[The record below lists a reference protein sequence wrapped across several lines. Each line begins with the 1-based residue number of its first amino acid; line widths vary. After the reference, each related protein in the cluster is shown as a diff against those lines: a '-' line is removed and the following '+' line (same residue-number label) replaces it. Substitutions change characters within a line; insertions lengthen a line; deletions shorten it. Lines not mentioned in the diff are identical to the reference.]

1 MSVANQSVLE
11 QKCALQSAQLKY
23 LSEICQTLNSEDE
36 ITNALQKLLLVL
48 PSEMNSS
55 KTAVYVKESDDTI
68 ELVSHEGFDGELLI
82 NLEQFFNHK
91 SILYEVIN
99 QRKVINIPSH
109 EIPFEV
115 NEMIAT
121 QAGITSGLLVPLL
134 SSTDCMG
141 VLFIGTNNHTY
152 IDSELDNFIQT
163 VGIQIGQSIAL
174 STVYNKMKFSEMRYR
189 TLLESASCSIFV
201 INLQGTILETNQQG
215 EKLLGSSRLEI
226 LGRRL
231 KDYFTPEFK
240 NQLAEWTRD
249 LVINKYI
256 EHTEIQIKRPNGEVR
271 TLDGS
276 GVLVEIDRDQ
286 LVFLVGTDMTEINQL
301 RAQSLLQDKL
311 ATIGL
316 LAAGVAHEINN
327 PIACV
332 LSNLDF
338 MNEKLDELKNS
349 SEVERKKQLENFKQV
364 IKESI
369 QAGTRVKYIVDDL
382 NSYSRKDT
390 FETEKIDIEE
400 TLESAINMAH
410 SEYKNRATIER
421 KYAENLPLLNI
432 NGGKLHQVFLNVIVN
447 AAQSI
452 EEGHP
457 EKNKICITILQ
468 QDEKILIKIED
479 TGKGIPSEILPRI
492 FDPFFTTKPIGEGTG
507 LGLFICHEILKNLGG
522 MIRAENKSDQG
533 TVFYIE
539 LPITDKKHTPE
550 LNQNHAKSR

>member
-1 MSVANQSVLE
+1 MGVANQSALE
-11 QKCALQSAQLKY
+11 QKCTLQSAQLKY

-55 KTAVYVKESDDTI
+55 KTAVYVKESDDAI
-68 ELVSHEGFDGELLI
+68 VLVSHVGFDEDCLI
-82 NLEQFFNHK
+82 KLEQFFNHK

-99 QRKVINIPSH
+99 QRKVMNIPSH
-109 EIPFEV
+109 ELPFEV
-115 NEMIAT
+115 NEMIAKD
-121 QAGITSGLLVPLL
+121 AGITSGLLVPLL

-141 VLFIGTNNHTY
+141 VLFIGINKLTY
-152 IDSELDNFIQT
+152 IDSELDDFIQT

-174 STVYNKMKFSEMRYR
+174 STVYNKMKYSEMRYR

-215 EKLLGSSRLEI
+215 EKLLGSLRTEI
-226 LGRRL
+226 VGKRL

-240 NQLAEWTRD
+240 SQLVEWTRG
-249 LVINKYI
+249 LVLNKYV

-276 GVLVEIDRDQ
+276 GVLVEIGRDQ
-286 LVFLVGTDMTEINQL
+286 LVFLVGTDVTEVNQM

-338 MNEKLDELKNS
+338 MNENLDRMQNS
-349 SEVERKKQLENFKQV
+349 NESERKKQLENLKQV
-364 IKESI
+364 IKESM
-369 QAGTRVKYIVDDL
+369 QAGTRVKDIVDEL
-382 NSYSRKDT
+382 KSYSRKDT
-390 FETEKIDIEE
+390 VETEKIDIEE

-410 SEYKNRATIER
+410 SEYKNRGTIER
-421 KYAENLPLLNI
+421 EYAKNLPLLNL

-457 EKNKICITILQ
+457 EKNKICITTLQ
-468 QDEKILIKIED
+468 QDQKVLIKIGD
-479 TGKGIPSEILPRI
+479 TGKGIPSETLPRI

-507 LGLFICHEILKNLGG
+507 LGLFICHEIITNLGG
-522 MIRAENKSDQG
+522 TIRAESNSEQG
-533 TVFYIE
+533 TTFFIE
-539 LPITDKKHTPE
+539 LPITDKKNTPE
-550 LNQNHAKSR
+550 LNLNHGE